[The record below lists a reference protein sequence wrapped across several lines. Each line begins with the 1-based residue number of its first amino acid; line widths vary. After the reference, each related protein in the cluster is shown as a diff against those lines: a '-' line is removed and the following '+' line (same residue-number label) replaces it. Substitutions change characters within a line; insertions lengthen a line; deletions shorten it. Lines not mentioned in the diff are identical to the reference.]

1 MPEEKPRATG
11 RFPGAVST
19 VCSKR
24 NFKVPSGLNRLTA
37 QNGTEAHSM
46 KTLLK
51 LTLAATLACA
61 LPAWAC
67 TPEEATAKREQL
79 AKEVAKLTEQN
90 PKKAKEINDELQKM
104 DLGTASAD
112 LPDKCQLIDQRM
124 RELETADKKAE
135 S

>member
-1 MPEEKPRATG
+1 MKSLLRITCAT
-11 RFPGAVST
+11 A
-19 VCSKR
+19 
-24 NFKVPSGLNRLTA
+24 
-37 QNGTEAHSM
+37 
-46 KTLLK
+46 LL
-51 LTLAATLACA
+51 CA

-90 PKKAKEINDELQKM
+90 PDKAKEINAELQKM

-112 LPDKCQLIDQRM
+112 LPDKCQLIDQRLK
-124 RELETADKKAE
+124 ELGTAEKKAE